1 MSQIQELEGLYC
13 QESNIDKT
21 ENMTSKSIIYKV
33 KVYNSEGILQKVISQ
48 KALLKRSDKLF
59 LEPYLF
65 DKDKRGQKRESK
77 KKNLIIP
84 SVTPVN

>member
-1 MSQIQELEGLYC
+1 MA
-13 QESNIDKT
+13 
-21 ENMTSKSIIYKV
+21 IIHEV
-33 KVYNSEGILQKVISQ
+33 KVYNPAGKLQKVISQ

-65 DKDKRGQKRESK
+65 DKYKRGQKRESK

-84 SVTPVN
+84 SVTPVNY